1 MDNDLSRHAEDS
13 KKKLEG
19 LISQLTAASQE
30 QQTVVKKYQN
40 VNKVL
45 KKEQEKNEIVIKELG
60 EELYKTKLAFE
71 NSKVECDNSHS
82 FQEKLTGIRRQLIEA
97 NNTIEILKQENE
109 KIEKE
114 VERKEIDLLE
124 SKKFLCSQ
132 KEEMEKLY
140 GQQRRE
146 NVMLREK
153 LEKTDRQYHENL
165 NRVEQERDALKHQ
178 VEEWVKKNHTTVCV
192 QMYAAV
198 NKELCEKMMNEL
210 EGMLSLQFEMNN
222 TSIEVEKH
230 KQPPTDSNLPLLVL
244 CINASRLGTD
254 VNQALLNISQSRTIA
269 VVVLH
274 HKELHALPRQPSAK
288 LLIGSD
294 YKHIEAIV
302 DIAYLTSKG
311 IYPCDMNERSLDILV
326 NFIKS
331 NSKTV

>member
-1 MDNDLSRHAEDS
+1 MKFVAEFFNN
-13 KKKLEG
+13 LY

-30 QQTVVKKYQN
+30 QQTIVKKYQN

-45 KKEQEKNEIVIKELG
+45 IKEQEKKEEVIKELG
-60 EELYKTKLAFE
+60 KELHKIKYASE
-71 NSKVECDNSHS
+71 NSKFERGNSHS
-82 FQEKLTGIRRQLIEA
+82 FQEKLSENERQLLEA
-97 NNTIEILKQENE
+97 NNAITILKQEKE
-109 KIEKE
+109 K

-140 GQQRRE
+140 GQERRE
-146 NVMLREK
+146 NVRLCEK

-165 NRVEQERDALKHQ
+165 HRVEQERDALKHQ
-178 VEEWVKKNHTTVCV
+178 VEEWVKKNHATVCV

-230 KQPPTDSNLPLLVL
+230 KQPPTDSDLPLLVL

-254 VNQALLNISQSRTIA
+254 VNQALLNISQCRTIA

-294 YKHIEAIV
+294 YKHIGAIV